1 MTEFRV
7 RAGLLAAVVFA
18 APAGLGFSCEAYA
31 KPPKQRRVDS
41 LIAEQ
46 PDFSSYARRRAAN
59 EDRQATGEVGYF
71 SLFGGYV
78 SSNQGARASDYID
91 DPDLAKRVRAVVD
104 SLMPQELEAKPD
116 YKILFVDSDSFSP
129 EALETGAIVVPS
141 GFLRSVRNEDALAF
155 GVGHELAHLLSD
167 DFAADENREKMNTA
181 AGLAV
186 LAAGAV
192 GQYGGRPGVARKTA
206 RAASGFIYANE
217 AVFGP
222 SWTRKQE
229 VTADELGYDV
239 SLDFGKSQ
247 RGAFEVLQLMIDADE
262 EQSARL
268 DEICGKERGIG
279 GLLLKEALES
289 AIGVNGALNEGSDPG
304 NPLCAERND
313 MLAKLARKHPDSKKR
328 KESLEEYDGVFYQ
341 ELEERPTTDFEG
353 KDAIAA
359 WSPNGQI
366 ARLGF
371 ARDAL
376 AALERGDCPTARA
389 LAKKSLKDS
398 KDTSANPRYANYRV
412 EKGCMNRTAAI
423 RHLEIIFSDPTITPP
438 LQVYYAI
445 TDENMFDGEYE
456 KALERVGEGEFFHG
470 KEKFYPQR
478 IRILMALGRTE
489 ETATTLAECVAS
501 KDKILI
507 SLCRSAATPPALEPD
522 DGGEVAD
529 ARTTIFASLLNEP
542 GAAPVRWRLERE
554 TGLTLFAPTDAAFRK
569 TGAAFVDGLRRRGNE
584 KLLQSFLL
592 AHIAVSEVD
601 YAELGGETRVVA
613 NIAGGQLSID
623 PNGYRPRVN
632 GARVIVSGVAAANG
646 RIEVVS
652 HLLASPLTGETLH
665 SAPAANE
672 ILRAE
677 ARAVSQ

>member
-1 MTEFRV
+1 MTEFRT
-7 RAGLLAAVVFA
+7 RGCLLAAIVFA
-18 APAGLGFSCEAYA
+18 APGVFGFSSEASA

-41 LIAEQ
+41 LVEEQ
-46 PDFSSYARRRAAN
+46 PDFSNFAKRRAAN
-59 EDRQATGEVGYF
+59 EERQGASAGAYF

-78 SSNQGARASDYID
+78 SSEQNVQASEYVE
-91 DPDLAKRVRAVVD
+91 DPDLEARVRAVAD
-104 SLMPQELEAKPD
+104 SLLPKDLAAKPD
-116 YKILFVDSDSFSP
+116 YKILFVQGESFSP
-129 EALETGAIVVPS
+129 TALATGAIIVPE
-141 GFLRSVRNEDALAF
+141 GFLRSVRNEDAVAF
-155 GVGHELAHLLSD
+155 GVGHELSHILSD
-167 DFAADENREKMNTA
+167 DFKADETREALNTA

-192 GQYGGRPGVARKTA
+192 GEYGGRTGVARKTA
-206 RAASGFIYANE
+206 LAANSFLFANE
-217 AVFGP
+217 AVLGP
-222 SWTRKQE
+222 SWSRKQE
-229 VTADELGYDV
+229 TEADELGYDL
-239 SLDFGKSQ
+239 SMDYGKSQ
-247 RGAFEVLQLMIDADE
+247 SGAFDMLQVKIDADE
-262 EQSARL
+262 KRSALL

-289 AIGVNGALNEGSDPG
+289 AIGIDGALNEGSDPG
-304 NPLCAERND
+304 NPICAERGNL
-313 MLAKLARKHPDSKKR
+313 LAKLTRSHPDSKKR
-328 KESLEEYDGVFYQ
+328 KASLQEYDDAFYG
-341 ELEERPTTDFEG
+341 ELEDRPTTEFEG
-353 KDAIAA
+353 GDAISA
-359 WSPNGQI
+359 WSPNGQM

-389 LAKKSLKDS
+389 LAKKSLKNS
-398 KDTSANPRYANYRV
+398 KDTAAHPRYANYRV
-412 EKGCMNRTAAI
+412 DKGCMNRAAAI
-423 RHLEIIFSDPTITPP
+423 RHLEMIFSDPTITPP

-445 TDENMFDGEYE
+445 ADENMFDGEYE
-456 KALERVGEGEFFHG
+456 KALERVTEGEVFHG
-470 KEKFYPQR
+470 KNKFYPQR

-601 YAELGGETRVVA
+601 YAELGGAPGVVA